1 MHAAALFTFL
11 TSSYKRQAIAAASAR
26 IRAVMGKQS
35 DSLFQRA
42 QEVIPGGVNSPV
54 RAFRGVGGT
63 PPFIEMAQGS
73 RIFDA
78 DNLQY
83 IDCVGSWGPMILGH
97 GHRYVVEAV
106 KKAAT
111 RGFSFGAPTAG
122 EIELAE
128 MVVQAIPSIEMLR
141 LVNSGTEATM
151 SALRL
156 ARAATGRNKVMKFDG
171 GYHGHVDSLLVKAG
185 SGGATFNVPDSAGV
199 PAEVTK
205 LTVSV
210 AYNDLEAV
218 RAAVDDDLAAIIVEP
233 VAGNMGCIPP
243 ADGFLQGLREIC
255 DANGSLLIFDEVMTG
270 FRVAYGGA
278 QALYGVKP
286 DITTLGKI
294 IGGGM
299 PIGAYGAKA
308 DLMKLV
314 SPLGPMYQAGT
325 LSGNPVAVAAGKS
338 TLSVLKNSSIYA
350 DLEERSG
357 EFEAGVRAAAEKHN
371 VPVTFNRVGSMWT
384 LFFNDGPVTDF
395 ESANRSDRDKFA
407 RFFHLMLGEGV
418 YLPPSQLEAAFFSA
432 AHAKKDISQLIERA
446 DRVLKKIAW
455 EFEK

>member
-1 MHAAALFTFL
+1 MAKNSDALFL
-11 TSSYKRQAIAAASAR
+11 
-26 IRAVMGKQS
+26 
-35 DSLFQRA
+35 RA
-42 QEVIPGGVNSPV
+42 QAVIPGGVNSPV
-54 RAFRGVGGT
+54 RAFRGVGGA
-63 PPFIEMAQGS
+63 PLFIEMGQGG

-128 MVVQAIPSIEMLR
+128 MIVQAVPSMEMVR

-156 ARAATGRNKVMKFDG
+156 ARAATGRSKVLKFEG

-199 PAEVTK
+199 PPE
-205 LTVSV
+205 LT
-210 AYNDLEAV
+210 ALTLIARYNDLEDV
-218 RAAVDDDLAAIIVEP
+218 RAQMKEHGAEVAAIIVEP
-233 VAGNMGCIPP
+233 VAGNMGCVPP
-243 ADGFLQGLREIC
+243 ADGFLEGLRAIC
-255 DANGSLLIFDEVMTG
+255 DEHGALLILDEVMTG

-278 QALYGVKP
+278 QARFGIRP

-299 PIGAYGAKA
+299 PIGAYGAPRK
-308 DLMKLV
+308 LMELV

-325 LSGNPVAVAAGKS
+325 LSGNPVAVAAGRA
-338 TLSVLKNSSIYA
+338 TLSVLRNSSIYD
-350 DLEERSG
+350 DLEERSA
-357 EFEAGVRAAAEKHN
+357 EFESGVRAAAEKHN
-371 VPVTFNRVGSMWT
+371 VPLTINRVGSMWT
-384 LFFNDGPVTDF
+384 IFFTEGPVTDF
-395 ESANRSDRDKFA
+395 DSANKSDRERFA
-407 RFFHLMLGEGV
+407 RFFHLMLAEGV

-432 AHAKKDISQLIERA
+432 AHAKKDISQTIERV
-446 DRVLKKIAW
+446 DRVLKKLAW
-455 EFEK
+455 EFGS

>member
-1 MHAAALFTFL
+1 
-11 TSSYKRQAIAAASAR
+11 
-26 IRAVMGKQS
+26 MGKQS
-35 DSLFQRA
+35 EAYFQRA
-42 QEVIPGGVNSPV
+42 QQVIPGGVNSPV
-54 RAFRGVGGT
+54 RAFKGVGGA
-63 PPFIEMAQGS
+63 PRFIEQAQGS

-111 RGFSFGAPTAG
+111 RGFSFGAPTFG
-122 EIELAE
+122 EVELAE
-128 MVVQAIPSIEMLR
+128 MVVGAIESIEMLR

-156 ARAATGRNKVMKFDG
+156 ARAATGRSKILKFDG

-199 PAEVTK
+199 PEEVTK
-205 LTVSV
+205 LTISV
-210 AYNDLEAV
+210 PYNNLDAV
-218 RAAVDDDLAAIIVEP
+218 RAAMSNEVAAIIVEP

-243 ADGFLQGLREIC
+243 QPGFLEGLRQIC
-255 DANGSLLIFDEVMTG
+255 DEHGALLILDEVMTG

-278 QALYGVKP
+278 QSLYNIRP

-299 PIGAYGAKA
+299 PIGAYGGSRK
-308 DLMKLV
+308 LMELV
-314 SPLGPMYQAGT
+314 SPVGPMYQAGT
-325 LSGNPVAVAAGKS
+325 LSGNPVAVAAGKA
-338 TLSVLKNSSIYA
+338 TLGVLKNSGIYA
-350 DLEERSG
+350 DLEERSA
-357 EFEAGVRAAAEKHN
+357 EFEAGVRQAADEHA

-384 LFFNDGPVTDF
+384 LFFTEGPVTDF
-395 ESANRSDRDKFA
+395 ESANRSNRDKFA
-407 RFFHLMLGEGV
+407 RFFHLMLSEGV

-432 AHAKKDISQLIERA
+432 AHAKKDIVQLVERVN
-446 DRVLKKIAW
+446 RSLKKIAW